1 MRIKVSRRMKIRSRP
16 LSPRSRPAKGER
28 KKKRNEEIDPERRRE
43 ITGEHYRDAA
53 RFHEFREIFISN
65 SRPDARISIIY
76 TLLVIPSGIRF
87 GYPSLSLARAGKN
100 NSWIVSRL
108 HKCWIIVYNYSICP
122 ILNLDDDFSS
132 ICLLEI
138 EIF

>member
-1 MRIKVSRRMKIRSRP
+1 MNIGWIKNKNKIIIIEIRSIHLCDKSVATNENSFSAIIPSLTAGKR
-16 LSPRSRPAKGER
+16 RKK

-100 NSWIVSRL
+100 NSWIVPRL
-108 HKCWIIVYNYSICP
+108 INV
-122 ILNLDDDFSS
+122 
-132 ICLLEI
+132 E
-138 EIF
+138 